1 MLRNVQHNLRA
12 CQIFN
17 RVEGR
22 NFRYFCHCSNSE
34 CVLFFVMILP
44 IWKKNQLK
52 LRLSLV
58 CIRMTISWRTQFF
71 AHFFF
76 QTTFLAILWLSS
88 FVHSQNPNYM
98 TVRPL
103 YLAIVKSRSAQTM
116 RYKKKQ
122 QQQQI
127 ITVSF
132 LKMVVLIARMR

>member
-1 MLRNVQHNLRA
+1 
-12 CQIFN
+12 
-17 RVEGR
+17 
-22 NFRYFCHCSNSE
+22 
-34 CVLFFVMILP
+34 
-44 IWKKNQLK
+44 
-52 LRLSLV
+52 
-58 CIRMTISWRTQFF
+58 
-71 AHFFF
+71 
-76 QTTFLAILWLSS
+76 
-88 FVHSQNPNYM
+88 M